1 MSVHPLIRHTS
12 LLRAVI
18 LVSLLVMLVFTP
30 VSAQGNPPE
39 SGKPVVQAVMFWM
52 EGCPHCHIVLD
63 DVLPPLTEKYGSQ
76 FELTLIE
83 VVTTEDVDLL
93 FTTAA
98 HYGIPKE
105 QVFVPFLIIGDR
117 VLIGSDAIPA
127 ELPGLI
133 EQHLAQGGWSLP
145 EIPALQAVTGS
156 AALAAEACAPAE
168 PCTDETEASLVGNS
182 APPARIQPNGF
193 GLAIGILLGMVGVVF
208 GVGGFSFKAWTRS
221 RLSLPGWMSHP
232 SLELLLPVLSLIGLG
247 VAGYLAYVE
256 TQAVP
261 AVCGPVGDCNAVQV
275 SPYARLFGVLPI
287 GVLGVIGYLVILGL
301 WALSRFSGDELR
313 SKSLAAVFG
322 LSLAG
327 TLFSIYLTY
336 LEPFVIRAVCMWC
349 LSSAVIMT
357 LLLILS
363 TPAFLT
369 FLSGEAAVSPQAADS
384 KQLS

>member
-1 MSVHPLIRHTS
+1 MSVHLRIRHATPS
-12 LLRAVI
+12 YALI
-18 LVSLLVMLVFTP
+18 LISVLGLLVFRPAL
-30 VSAQGNPPE
+30 AQGNPAE
-39 SGKPVVQAVMFWM
+39 NSIPVVQAVMFWM

-83 VVTTEDVDLL
+83 VVTAEDVDLL

-98 HYGIPKE
+98 HYGIAKE
-105 QVFVPFLIIGDR
+105 QVYVPFMIIGDR

-133 EQHLAQGGWSLP
+133 EQHLGQGGWSLP
-145 EIPALQAVTGS
+145 EIPALQAVAGS
-156 AALAAEACAPAE
+156 SALAAEACAPAQ
-168 PCTDETEASLVGNS
+168 PCTDETESSLGGNS
-182 APPARIQPNGF
+182 ASSARIQPNGF
-193 GLAIGILLGMVGVVF
+193 GLAIGIVLGMVGVVF
-208 GVGGFSFKAWTRS
+208 GVAGFSYKAWAGS
-221 RLSLPGWMSHP
+221 GLSLPGWMRHP
-232 SLELLLPVLSLIGLG
+232 TLELLQPALSLIGLG

-275 SPYARLFGVLPI
+275 SSYARLFGILPI

-301 WALSRFSGDELR
+301 WALSRFAGDELR
-313 SKSLAAVFG
+313 SKSLAGVFG

-369 FLSGEAAVSPQAADS
+369 FLAGSAAVSQSAAGS
-384 KQLS
+384 RQSS

>member
-1 MSVHPLIRHTS
+1 MGILQLPQRMALI
-12 LLRAVI
+12 RAVI
-18 LVSLLVMLVFTP
+18 LVVLGALLATAP
-30 VSAQGNPPE
+30 ISAQENLPE
-39 SGKPVVQAVMFWM
+39 TGKPTVQAVMFWM
-52 EGCPHCHIVLD
+52 DGCPHCHIVID
-63 DVLPPLTEKYGSQ
+63 EVLPPLLEKYGSQ
-76 FELTLIE
+76 FDLTLIE
-83 VVTTEDVDLL
+83 VITEADVDLL
-93 FTTAA
+93 FSVAA

-145 EIPALQAVTGS
+145 EIPALQAKAGS
-156 AALAAEACAPAE
+156 AAVAAEACAPAQ
-168 PCTDETEASLVGNS
+168 PCSDETEASLVENS
-182 APPARIQPNGF
+182 APPPRIQPNGF
-193 GLAIGILLGMVGVVF
+193 GLAIGILIGMVGVVF
-208 GVGGFSFKAWTRS
+208 GVAGLSYKAWAGRG
-221 RLSLPGWMSHP
+221 LSLPGWMSHP
-232 SLELLLPVLSLIGLG
+232 TLGLLLPVLSVIGLI

-275 SPYARLFGVLPI
+275 SPYARLFGILPI

-301 WALSRFSGDELR
+301 WVLSRFSGDELR
-313 SKSLAAVFG
+313 SKSLAGIFG

-336 LEPFVIRAVCMWC
+336 LEPFVIRAVCIWC
-349 LSSAVIMT
+349 LTSAVIMS

-363 TPAFLT
+363 TPYFLT
-369 FLSGEAAVSPQAADS
+369 YLAKTARVSQSVPG
-384 KQLS
+384 